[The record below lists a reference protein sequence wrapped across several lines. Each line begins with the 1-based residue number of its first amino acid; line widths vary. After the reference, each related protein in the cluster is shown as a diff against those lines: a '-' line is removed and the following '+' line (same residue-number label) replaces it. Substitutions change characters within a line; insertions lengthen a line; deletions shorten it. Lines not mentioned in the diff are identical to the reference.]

1 MIARLAEVD
10 RINSLMALVAG
21 QIIDALRELIFGY
34 DKVEV
39 AKAVRE
45 AVAEQRSI
53 RGTCVTPRSLD
64 LG

>member
-1 MIARLAEVD
+1 LK
-10 RINSLMALVAG
+10 
-21 QIIDALRELIFGY
+21 FGY